1 MTSDNLK
8 GVLQQFVSRPLPLS
22 RGREL
27 VLPLNSGK
35 VVCLAGVRRSGK
47 TFILFETIHRLLA
60 QGNPRQRLIYLSF
73 EDDRLQPIR
82 AGELDLVLRAHR
94 ELFPETIG

>member
-35 VVCLAGVRRSGK
+35 VVCLAPG
-47 TFILFETIHRLLA
+47 A
-60 QGNPRQRLIYLSF
+60 A
-73 EDDRLQPIR
+73 
-82 AGELDLVLRAHR
+82 AGAVA
-94 ELFPETIG
+94 